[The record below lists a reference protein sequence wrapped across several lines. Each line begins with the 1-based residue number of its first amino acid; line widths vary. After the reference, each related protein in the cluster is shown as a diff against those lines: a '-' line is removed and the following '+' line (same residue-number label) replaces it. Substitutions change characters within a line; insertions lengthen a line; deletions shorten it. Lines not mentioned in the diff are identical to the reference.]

1 MPIRPHRDILD
12 PTEEE
17 ARITGTRVFAMNG
30 PRRHNNLI
38 WRMRWAHNVL
48 HRVYRGVIDGQ
59 GNAIPGWRDG
69 DFSVQ
74 IRFGNSSF
82 APTTLAEAKE
92 LFEKLEQLVWAAYLY
107 ELVDNADA
115 VGTEKDRRKV
125 RQLLEGGGFLQ
136 VGNRDWT
143 KKDEADEIV
152 ARTGLP
158 GVVFSRVRTWLANI
172 QKPVA
177 QGA

>member
-1 MPIRPHRDILD
+1 MPRPHVDILD

-17 ARITGTRVFAMNG
+17 ARIAGTRVFSMDG

-48 HRVYRGVIDGQ
+48 HRIYRGVIDGQ
-59 GNAIPGWRDG
+59 GNVIPGWRDG

-74 IRFGNSSF
+74 IRFGNTNF
-82 APTTLAEAKE
+82 APTTLVEAKE
-92 LFEKLEQLVWAAYLY
+92 LFTKLEQLVWAAYLY

-115 VGTEKDRRKV
+115 VGTEKDKRKV
-125 RQLLEGGGFLQ
+125 RQPLEGGGFLQ

-143 KKDEADEIV
+143 KKDEADAIV
-152 ARTGLP
+152 LAQGFSP
-158 GVVFSRVRTWLANI
+158 PVFGAIQLWLANMR
-172 QKPVA
+172 KPVA
-177 QGA
+177 QGQ